1 MVALAVEVEVLGQ
14 NALRFHLQGIQLAT
28 VIVDHAVSRD
38 NISPE
43 YLRLLVYGV
52 SKDLWEGLTPV
63 GQQLIYAVLY
73 SVGHG
78 AVARVGAYYFDLI
91 FVVSPDWRMVVT
103 TVLACVSSRLKRWTT
118 IEEREGI
125 HGLPT
130 WLSPLF
136 AQ

>member
-1 MVALAVEVEVLGQ
+1 MATLAVEVEVLDQ
-14 NALRFHLQGIQLAT
+14 KTLRFHLQDVQLAT
-28 VIVDHAVSRD
+28 VVVNHAVARE

-43 YLRLLVYGV
+43 YLRLLVHGP

-63 GQQLIYAVLY
+63 GQQLIYAVLH

-78 AVARVGAYYFDLI
+78 AAARVGFSCFDLT
-91 FVVSPDWRMVVT
+91 FVMAPNWRIVVT
-103 TVLACVSSRLKRWTT
+103 TVLGCISSRLKRLVTV
-118 IEEREGI
+118 EEREGI